1 MTALCL
7 QIINW
12 GPPGDLQ
19 MYFQMIGRA
28 GRDFLP
34 ARCMLFW
41 SAGGISN
48 RKFMQRQDTQAY
60 GLSASPTPATAPA

>member
-1 MTALCL
+1 MIERRL

-28 GRDFLP
+28 GRDSLP
-34 ARCMLFW
+34 ARCLLFW
-41 SAGGISN
+41 SPAGISS
-48 RKFMQRQDTQAY
+48 RKYMQRQDAAAY
-60 GLSASPTPATAPA
+60 VL